1 MTTIIKAANAA
12 DFLALVPHLAG
23 YTPSN
28 SLVLVPFNGNRT
40 LGVMRIDLPPAG
52 DDHTDVDALAA
63 TFVGMIC
70 KVSDVDGVTPVV
82 FTDDAFCRDD
92 DITHA
97 PLVRA
102 LMRRADT
109 CGLHVADALCLAADG
124 WGSYLDPEC
133 PPEGRPRSEL
143 ARELALPQKRD
154 VSADQ
159 NAGLE
164 LPHADR
170 AAKER
175 VGDALA
181 AIDTAAQSVCAA
193 DQGART
199 SIAELNPMALAA
211 VCAFDDVPS
220 LFEDAL
226 RWDAADLRPYD
237 AAALLWCLSRPSL
250 RDVALSQWNADI
262 VAGDAALEAQLRWQD
277 GEAYPDEI
285 AMRMYG
291 EGPQPD
297 GRRLQRA
304 LDLVRALAAVAPRAM
319 RVGPLASA
327 AWLSWALGHST
338 AAGFY
343 VERAREIDPR
353 HGLTGIVAA
362 FVNAG
367 HLPEWAFERV
377 LPRD

>member
-28 SLVLVPFNGNRT
+28 SLVLVPFHRNRT
-40 LGVMRIDLPPAG
+40 LGVMRFDLPPA
-52 DDHTDVDALAA
+52 DDEDLDVDAIAA

-70 KVSDVDGVTPVV
+70 KLADADGVTPVV
-82 FTDDAFCRDD
+82 FTDDRFCQGD

-102 LMRRADT
+102 VIQRADA

-133 PPEGRPRSEL
+133 PPEGRRRSEL
-143 ARELALPQKRD
+143 ARELAIPEKRD

-164 LPHADR
+164 LPPADL
-170 AAKER
+170 AAKQR
-175 VGDALA
+175 VGYALQSIDKA
-181 AIDTAAQSVCAA
+181 AHAVCGA

-199 SIAELNPMALAA
+199 SIADLDPTALAA

-226 RWDAADLRPYD
+226 GWDAAALRPFD
-237 AAALLWCLSRPSL
+237 AAALLWCLARPSL
-250 RDVALSQWNADI
+250 RDVALSQWGADM
-262 VAGDAALEAQLRWQD
+262 ATGDHALEAQLRWED
-277 GEAYPDEI
+277 GEDYPEDLG
-285 AMRMYG
+285 MRMFG
-291 EGPQPD
+291 EGSRPD
-297 GRRLQRA
+297 AERLQAA
-304 LDLVRALAAVAPRAM
+304 LGLTRALAAVAPRAL
-319 RVGPLASA
+319 RVGPLATA
-327 AWLSWALGHST
+327 AWLSWALGRST
-338 AAGFY
+338 AAAWH
-343 VERAREIDPR
+343 VERAREIAPE
-353 HGLTGIVAA
+353 HGLAGIVAT
-362 FVNAG
+362 FVAAG
-367 HLPEWAFERV
+367 HLPEWAFEQK
-377 LPRD
+377 PI